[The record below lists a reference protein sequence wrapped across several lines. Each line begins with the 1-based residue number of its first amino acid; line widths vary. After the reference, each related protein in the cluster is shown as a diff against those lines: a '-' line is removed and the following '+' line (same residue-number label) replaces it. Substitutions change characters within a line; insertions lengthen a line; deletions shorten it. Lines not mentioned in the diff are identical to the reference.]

1 MTDANKRKGS
11 VPRAKY
17 LGYDE
22 RRDPEEISSLI
33 GALVEGATVSVDIR
47 HGELVD
53 EWLDIVPDD
62 WTFATPIGVKDG
74 TLLVTVPDGATASL
88 LRFQIRSLL
97 DLCEARFG
105 AGVITDVRMR
115 VERQPKPGTSRE

>member
-1 MTDANKRKGS
+1 
-11 VPRAKY
+11 
-17 LGYDE
+17 
-22 RRDPEEISSLI
+22 
-33 GALVEGATVSVDIR
+33 VSVDIR